1 MDKYLLKL
9 KLSYQNT
16 DEERKLSEL
25 LFTEPNKTNNNIV
38 IGDQRLNSIA
48 ALTYNAASSDRI
60 FAMLEKA
67 IVPTD
72 NPWYTIHRALL
83 VLRTIVLYGSEKAI
97 DSSIQITRY
106 VYMLQDYNSALV
118 KKSRFS
124 LTSGGTDYGAPVRAE
139 AKILVSILS
148 TDESIR
154 NARIKA
160 REGQASLVPIGD
172 LLDTGDVNETPEM
185 HFGQGIDS
193 FVGAKFSLEAVP
205 GIYEGRPDRY
215 FDNLSDPRN
224 GNIQTGDHQFT
235 RDAQAPDLLDL
246 SFDSVASSNLP
257 EAQYLP
263 ALEKQRELENQLAK
277 QREELELLRRQQ
289 SQPLSNNVIDL
300 LGQSAPVY
308 QSQPPGLVYSY
319 QPTINQ
325 YVYPPAPQSQYPPQ
339 QLLPPYVASPPQVPY
354 YQTQQQ
360 MYNPQI
366 PGYTSNNTAMYS
378 DAYTNTNSNFNHN
391 ANNNINVPNGPPP
404 PLPSQPPPSFL

>member
-1 MDKYLLKL
+1 
-9 KLSYQNT
+9 
-16 DEERKLSEL
+16 
-25 LFTEPNKTNNNIV
+25 
-38 IGDQRLNSIA
+38 
-48 ALTYNAASSDRI
+48 
-60 FAMLEKA
+60 MLEKA
-67 IVPTD
+67 IDPTD

-83 VLRTIVLYGSEKAI
+83 VLRTIVLFGSEKAI
-97 DSSIQITRY
+97 DSSIQITRF

-154 NARIKA
+154 NARMKA

-172 LLDTGDVNETPEM
+172 LIDTGVVNDTPEM

-205 GIYEGRPDRY
+205 GVYEGRPDRY
-215 FDNLSDPRN
+215 FDSLNDPRN

-246 SFDSVASSNLP
+246 SYDSVAHSNLP

-263 ALEKQRELENQLAK
+263 ALEKQRELEIQLAK

-289 SQPLSNNVIDL
+289 SQPITNNVIDL

-308 QSQPPGLVYSY
+308 QPQPPYQSQSPGLVYSY

-325 YVYPPAPQSQYPPQ
+325 YVYPPAAQNQYPPQ
-339 QLLPPYVASPPQVPY
+339 QLPPYVANPPPVPY
-354 YQTQQQ
+354 YQSQQQ
-360 MYNPQI
+360 IYNPQI
-366 PGYTSNNTAMYS
+366 LAYTTNNPAMYS
-378 DAYTNTNSNFNHN
+378 DVYSNTNNNFNNHN
-391 ANNNINVPNGPPP
+391 NVPNGPPP